1 MEAIIV
7 GTVFIVFVLGILAF
21 AHTKTGKMFFQERN

>member
-7 GTVFIVFVLGILAF
+7 GTIFIFFVLSILAF
-21 AHTKTGKMFFQERN
+21 AHTKTGKVFFEEA